1 MNNTKGIRNGVTYT
15 LNGEHVEIRT
25 ADSTNRVRI
34 MRTARAKGATDI
46 TVYTNGRSLVA
57 DWS

>member
-15 LNGEHVEIRT
+15 LNGQHVEIRT

-34 MRTARAKGATDI
+34 MRVAQAKGAQNI
-46 TVYTNGRSLVA
+46 CQHLNGKTYPTSL
-57 DWS
+57 

>member
-15 LNGEHVEIRT
+15 LNGQHVEIRT
-25 ADSTNRVRI
+25 ADSANRVRI

-46 TVYTNGRSLVA
+46 TVYTNGHSLA
-57 DWS
+57 TGWN